1 MYGKFG
7 KETCMIFPF
16 LTIFLVI
23 IIYTTYKRQKS
34 TAKSEKTF
42 ADFWKKEQDANCTR
56 KKDISDLDYIHV
68 PLAEL
73 PFGKYPEEGFEDLE
87 LEIRALSEQPICNLN
102 GIMNTDLKMQYG
114 PANLDFLTECDTNY
128 STLVRLLAS
137 YGDRMYN
144 HFHNEDAQIVLEYA
158 ISIQSDI
165 AKSYITLANIYVESG
180 QTDKLLELR
189 QCADRLDSIRRNA
202 ILAKLDNYIPPEL
215 REKLEEEALLMAE
228 AETVLDDDEFELEDM
243 DFTITE
249 KEP

>member
-1 MYGKFG
+1 
-7 KETCMIFPF
+7 
-16 LTIFLVI
+16 
-23 IIYTTYKRQKS
+23 
-34 TAKSEKTF
+34 
-42 ADFWKKEQDANCTR
+42 
-56 KKDISDLDYIHV
+56 
-68 PLAEL
+68 
-73 PFGKYPEEGFEDLE
+73 
-87 LEIRALSEQPICNLN
+87 
-102 GIMNTDLKMQYG
+102 MNTDLKMQYG

-189 QCADRLDSIRRNA
+189 QCADRLDSIRRN
-202 ILAKLDNYIPPEL
+202 NYIPPEL

-228 AETVLDDDEFELEDM
+228 AEAVLDDDEFELEDM